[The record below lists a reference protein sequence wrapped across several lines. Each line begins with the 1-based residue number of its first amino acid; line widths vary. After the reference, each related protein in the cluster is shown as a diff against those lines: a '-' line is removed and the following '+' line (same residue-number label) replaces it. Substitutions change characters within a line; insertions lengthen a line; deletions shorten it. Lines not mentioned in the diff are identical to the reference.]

1 MRALVQRVSKA
12 AVSVENVTAGR
23 IEHGLLVLLGVKH
36 DDTEREAG
44 YLARKVIGLR
54 IFEDENGKMN
64 RDVRDVKGEILIV
77 SQFTLYADTS
87 KGNRPSYSSAA
98 KTERA
103 EPLYEA
109 FVKHCRECG
118 IGVSTGVFGA
128 EMQVA
133 LVNEG
138 PVTILCETDHL
149 TQFT

>member
-1 MRALVQRVSKA
+1 MRALVQRVSEA
-12 AVSVENVTAGR
+12 AVSVNNVIAGR
-23 IEHGLLVLLGVKH
+23 IEHGLLVLLGIKH
-36 DDTEREAG
+36 DDSEQQAG

-64 RDVRDVKGEILIV
+64 RDVREVKGEILIV

-87 KGNRPSYSSAA
+87 KGNRPSYSNAA
-98 KTERA
+98 KAERA
-103 EPLYEA
+103 EPLYES

-118 IGVSTGVFGA
+118 VGVSTGVFGA